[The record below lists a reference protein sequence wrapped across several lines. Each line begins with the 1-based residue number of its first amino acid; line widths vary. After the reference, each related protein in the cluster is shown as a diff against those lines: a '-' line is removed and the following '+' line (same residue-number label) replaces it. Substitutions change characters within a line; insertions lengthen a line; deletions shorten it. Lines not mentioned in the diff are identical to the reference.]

1 MKSEWRVCSNP
12 AAGRMQYGVYRL
24 RDVNK
29 TMEGGNMEVMCYF
42 DKKKDAQQKAKELNV
57 HEAETYWKRGNE
69 DE

>member
-29 TMEGGNMEVMCYF
+29 TMEGGNMEVMCYC
-42 DKKKDAQQKAKELNV
+42 DTKKEAQQKAKELNA

>member
-1 MKSEWRVCSNP
+1 
-12 AAGRMQYGVYRL
+12 MQYGVYRL

-42 DKKKDAQQKAKELNV
+42 GKKKDAQQKAKELNA
-57 HEAETYWKRGNE
+57 HEAETYWNRGNE